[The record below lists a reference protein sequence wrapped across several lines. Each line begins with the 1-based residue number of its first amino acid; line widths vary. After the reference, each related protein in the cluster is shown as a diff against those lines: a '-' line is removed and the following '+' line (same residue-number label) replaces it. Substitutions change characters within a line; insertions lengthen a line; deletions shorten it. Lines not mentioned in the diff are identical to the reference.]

1 MVYRREAEDPRA
13 KVRSMVN
20 EAGIRH
26 QRQQGAGVRGAE
38 RYVGQRRLTLAVLA
52 VAMSVV
58 ALAACSSTTPQAQ
71 TPTQTQAKGG
81 AQNEY
86 VKYGCKTNSSGA
98 DCRVA
103 GPFTDQTF
111 EGSDFSYANFTGVDF
126 SRSTFKDVNFT
137 GTLLLGAKFSNAR
150 LDNVIFAEAALG
162 SSNFTGAQCH
172 NCWFQDMR
180 GGLAANLNGAV
191 LDKARFYGD
200 LQFGGDAVFAE
211 TSLKGTKFE
220 GGGWENVQFSDLK
233 NVSDADFSGTD
244 ADVEWKLTLANKE
257 TPWEG
262 MICPDGKTASDVTG
276 EGYNVRV
283 TC

>member
-1 MVYRREAEDPRA
+1 
-13 KVRSMVN
+13 MVN
-20 EAGIRH
+20 DAEIRNER
-26 QRQQGAGVRGAE
+26 RQAAGVRHAN
-38 RYVGQRRLTLAVLA
+38 RYVGQRRLTLTVLA

-58 ALAACSSTTPQAQ
+58 ALAACSSTTSQTQAQ
-71 TPTQTQAKGG
+71 TQVQTQAQAKGG
-81 AQNEY
+81 AKNEY
-86 VKYGCKTNSSGA
+86 DKYGCRNTKSANP
-98 DCRVA
+98 DCRLA

-111 EGSDFSYANFTGVDF
+111 EGSDFSYANFAGVDF
-126 SRSTFKDVNFT
+126 SRSIFKDVDFR

-162 SSNFTGAQCH
+162 SSNFTGAECH
-172 NCWFQDMR
+172 DCWFQDLR
-180 GGLAANLNGAV
+180 GGPAANLTGAV
-191 LDKARFYGD
+191 LDKARFYGVN
-200 LQFGGDAVFAE
+200 QFAGDAVFAE

-262 MICPDGKTASDVTG
+262 MICPNGNKASDVTG